1 MALLPLIYAPH
12 PIFKQTSL
20 PVDVV
25 DDEVRRLIDDL
36 FETMEVEK
44 AVGMAANMVGV
55 LKQIVVVDLLE
66 DGISKPY
73 TFINPEIIWHSDE
86 TQTHEEASICFVG
99 VSANIT
105 RPNAIKMR
113 YLDYDG
119 KPQELGAEGFFA
131 CVIQHEVDYLNGITF
146 PDYLSKMKR
155 DMLFKKMQ
163 KTLKMYPPHVH
174 GAGCN
179 HD

>member
-12 PIFKQTSL
+12 PIFKQKSL
-20 PVDVV
+20 PVEVV
-25 DDEVRRLIDDL
+25 DDTVRQLINDL

-44 AVGMAANMVGV
+44 AIGMAANMVGV
-55 LKQIVVVDLLE
+55 LQQIVVVDLLE
-66 DGISKPY
+66 DGVSKPY
-73 TFINPEIIWHSDE
+73 TFINPEIIWRSDD
-86 TQTHEEASICFVG
+86 TQEHEEASICFVG
-99 VSANIT
+99 VSAKIT

-113 YLDYDG
+113 YLDING
-119 KPQELGAEGFFA
+119 TMQELEAQGFLA

-163 KTLKMYPPHVH
+163 KHLRMYPPHVH
-174 GAGCN
+174 SAGCV
-179 HD
+179 HS